1 MGLGPSLWARDVE
14 EKNLG
19 GDEQSPAVSGGVC
32 SVCCKLFP
40 RLQKGKDQG
49 QTGGKSER
57 EDANTHLRCMH
68 GEITLASYQV
78 S

>member
-49 QTGGKSER
+49 QTGAKMREKTQILIFPPCMGKLLWPVTR
-57 EDANTHLRCMH
+57 
-68 GEITLASYQV
+68 
-78 S
+78 